1 MKKYLALAAVAAL
14 MLSLSGCFETTTFSL
29 QIAGVVT
36 EFGSSTAISGVTATA
51 TVQGKF
57 GSWQDVTD
65 LSGGYSISLTGLS
78 VGSVITVAFAH
89 PDYIQDSATFT
100 RSSGGTYVLNMALTE
115 EFTGATVEGYASLM
129 NLVPP
134 ASSVSS
140 AVRIGA
146 KTQKTPV
153 VPEATEVILAPK
165 AGVRIDK
172 INTFLAANNTKSIK
186 TSFERGYLVVPVPE
200 GKDIDE
206 FIKKIE
212 DAGIARY
219 VEANDWAVI
228 NSFWE
233 PQDDYFLTTQWN
245 MFATSMPYVWD
256 MADFGA
262 ATIIAVL
269 DTGILCGPS

>member
-1 MKKYLALAAVAAL
+1 M
-14 MLSLSGCFETTTFSL
+14 
-29 QIAGVVT
+29 
-36 EFGSSTAISGVTATA
+36 
-51 TVQGKF
+51 
-57 GSWQDVTD
+57 
-65 LSGGYSISLTGLS
+65 
-78 VGSVITVAFAH
+78 
-89 PDYIQDSATFT
+89 
-100 RSSGGTYVLNMALTE
+100 
-115 EFTGATVEGYASLM
+115 
-129 NLVPP
+129 
-134 ASSVSS
+134 
-140 AVRIGA
+140 
-146 KTQKTPV
+146 
-153 VPEATEVILAPK
+153 PEATEVILAPK

-245 MFATSMPYVWD
+245 MSPPACRTFGIWPTS
-256 MADFGA
+256 A
-262 ATIIAVL
+262 L
-269 DTGILCGPS
+269 RL